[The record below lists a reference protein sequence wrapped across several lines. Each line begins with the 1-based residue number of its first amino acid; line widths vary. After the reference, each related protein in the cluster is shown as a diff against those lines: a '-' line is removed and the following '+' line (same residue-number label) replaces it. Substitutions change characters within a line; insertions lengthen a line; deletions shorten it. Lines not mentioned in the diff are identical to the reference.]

1 MKMKMLSRILHTSV
15 AAARRLST
23 RTAVAAAPAKETLS
37 RERIYSTSD
46 RRTKSSAAGDKLT
59 NSSNAEDRFTK
70 SSAGGDKLT
79 KSSNAEDRFTKSSTG
94 VDTLGRRLFALV
106 YAKRSAVVT
115 IRKWKEEGHLVQ
127 KYELNRI
134 VRELRKLKRYKHA
147 LEICEW
153 MRTQDD
159 MKLLSGDYAV
169 HLDLIAKIRGLK
181 SAEKFFEDLQE
192 EYRDPATCTA
202 LLHTYV
208 QHKQSDSAEALMK
221 KMSECNFLKSPL
233 PYNHMMS
240 LYLSSGQI
248 EKIPETI
255 KELKKIT
262 SPDVVTYNLWLAAC
276 GSQNLLETAEKVF
289 LEMTKTKIEPDWVT
303 HSTLA
308 SLYIKNSNPEKAEFA
323 LKDMER
329 KVTKKFRTG
338 YSSLISLHT
347 NLESKNGVRRIWKK
361 IKSIYRKPNDSEYTC
376 MILSLVKLN
385 EFEEAEK
392 LYDEWESISPTKDV
406 RVPNLLLAAY
416 INNNDKME
424 KAEAFYDRMVKNDLV
439 PGYTTYELLTWG
451 YLKEKEMDKVL
462 DCFKKMVKSVR
473 KWDPDEELVKEVF
486 GIFEEFGNVEG
497 AEKLVVTLRRAGYVN
512 GEVYKCLLRT
522 YVKAGKMALIVEER
536 MKKDKVEMDEEIKGL
551 LQLTSKLC
559 VSEIPGE
566 L

>member
-1 MKMKMLSRILHTSV
+1 MLSRILHTSV
-15 AAARRLST
+15 AASRRLST
-23 RTAVAAAPAKETLS
+23 RAAVAAAPAKETPY
-37 RERIYSTSD
+37 RDRINAGGD
-46 RRTKSSAAGDKLT
+46 RLTKSSAAGDKLT
-59 NSSNAEDRFTK
+59 KSSAAEDRFTK
-70 SSAGGDKLT
+70 SNGG
-79 KSSNAEDRFTKSSTG
+79 G
-94 VDTLGRRLFALV
+94 DTLGRRLFALV

-115 IRKWKEEGHLVQ
+115 IRKWKEEGHLVR

-159 MKLLSGDYAV
+159 MKLLPGDYAV

-181 SAEKFFEDLQE
+181 SAEKFFEDLPE
-192 EYRDPATCTA
+192 ETRDSATCTA

-208 QHKQSDSAEALMK
+208 QHKQFDSAEALMK

-240 LYLSSGQI
+240 LYLSTGQL
-248 EKIPETI
+248 EKIPETM

-262 SPDVVTYNLWLAAC
+262 SPDVVTYNLLLAAC
-276 GSQNLLETAEKVF
+276 GSQNLTETAEKVF
-289 LEMTKTKIEPDWVT
+289 LELTKAKIEPDWVT
-303 HSTLA
+303 YSTLA
-308 SLYIKNSNPEKAEFA
+308 SIYIKSSNPEKAEFA

-329 KVTKKFRTG
+329 KVSRKFRAG

-347 NLESKNGVRRIWKK
+347 NLENKNGVRRIWKK
-361 IKSIYRKPNDSEYTC
+361 IKSTYRKPNDSEYTC
-376 MILSLVKLN
+376 VISSLVKLN

-392 LYDEWESISPTKDV
+392 LYEEWESISPTKDS
-406 RVPNLLLAAY
+406 RVPNLLLAVY

-424 KAEAFYDRMVKNDLV
+424 KAEAFYDRMVKKDIV

-451 YLKEKEMDKVL
+451 YSKQKEMDKVL

-473 KWDPDEELVKEVF
+473 KWDPDEELVREVF
-486 GIFEEFGNVEG
+486 GIVEEFGNVDA

-536 MKKDKVEMDEEIKGL
+536 MKKDKVEMDEEIQGL
-551 LQLTSKLC
+551 VQLTSKMC